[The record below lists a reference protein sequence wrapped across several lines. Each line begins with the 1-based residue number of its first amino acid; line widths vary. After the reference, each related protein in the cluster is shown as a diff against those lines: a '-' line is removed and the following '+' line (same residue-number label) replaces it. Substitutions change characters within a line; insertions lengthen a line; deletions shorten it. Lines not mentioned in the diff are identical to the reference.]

1 MVSPETVRQDVTM
14 ANGIRAGAVL
24 LTDIVDNA
32 IRVTDLERIVSHRR
46 AGAVVSFVGVVRDH
60 DHGRS
65 VIDLVYEAHPNA
77 GGVLEQVAQDVCGRY
92 DVVAVAVVHRSGR
105 LAIGEAALV
114 AVVSAG
120 HRTAA
125 FAACA
130 DLVDAVKAQV
140 PIWKHQYFADGTDE
154 WVDCP

>member
-1 MVSPETVRQDVTM
+1 M
-14 ANGIRAGAVL
+14 ANLIHAGTVV
-24 LTDIVDNA
+24 LTDIVDRAVSVN
-32 IRVTDLERIVSHRR
+32 VLERIVSDRR
-46 AGAVVSFVGVVRDH
+46 AGAVVSFVGAVRDH

-65 VIDLVYEAHPNA
+65 VTDLEYEAHPNA
-77 GGVLEQVAQDVCGRY
+77 GAVLEQVAQQVCGRH

-105 LAIGEAALV
+105 LAIGDAALV

-120 HRTAA
+120 HRGAA

-140 PIWKHQYFADGTDE
+140 PIWKHQFFADGTDE
-154 WVDCP
+154 WVGCP

>member
-1 MVSPETVRQDVTM
+1 M

-32 IRVTDLERIVSHRR
+32 ISVTDLERIVTHRR
-46 AGAVVSFVGVVRDH
+46 AGAVVSFVGVVRAH

-77 GGVLEQVAQDVCGRY
+77 GAVLEQVAQEVCGRH
-92 DVVAVAVVHRSGR
+92 DVVAVAVVHRTGR
-105 LAIGEAALV
+105 LAIGDAALV
-114 AVVSAG
+114 AVVSAD
-120 HRTAA
+120 HRGAA
-125 FAACA
+125 FAACT
-130 DLVDAVKAQV
+130 DLVDTVKAQV

-154 WVDCP
+154 WVNCP